1 VSSHPLIGDP
11 DPVTAIGGRFVSM
24 ARRARTPTA
33 RVSLKALAAVT
44 SESWPAAGT
53 PARGAAAHP
62 SSVLARAELIGTRA
76 G

>member
-24 ARRARTPTA
+24 ARGARTPATA

-44 SESWPAAGT
+44 SESWPG
-53 PARGAAAHP
+53 G
-62 SSVLARAELIGTRA
+62 LARPPGDRPRTLRRCSRGPS
-76 G
+76 